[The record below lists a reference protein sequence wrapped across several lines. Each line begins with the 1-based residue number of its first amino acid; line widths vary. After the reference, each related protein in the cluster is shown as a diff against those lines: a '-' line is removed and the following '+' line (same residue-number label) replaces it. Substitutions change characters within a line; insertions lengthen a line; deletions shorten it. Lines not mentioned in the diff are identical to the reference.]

1 MVFDPINL
9 VYLGGNTQESL
20 AYFEIEIIN
29 DAIVERQR
37 ESFEI
42 VAEAT
47 RNLYIPFPVLRVTII
62 DDDGMYLYMYV
73 DINHRFPYVCTF
85 CV

>member
-9 VYLGGNTQESL
+9 VYLGGNTQDTRAS
-20 AYFEIEIIN
+20 FEIEIIN
-29 DAIVERQR
+29 DAITERLR

-47 RNLYIPFPVLRVTII
+47 RNLYIPFPVMTVTII
-62 DDDGMYLYMYV
+62 DDDGMY
-73 DINHRFPYVCTF
+73 I
-85 CV
+85 